1 MAEDAA
7 SSSSASGGTPAG
19 TKGITIS
26 DEIRTKFPDII
37 DLILGSESM
46 NQEERQ
52 YWVNILPIMTPD
64 QLQQLRDIL
73 QNECKQLAAIDAKY
87 SKEIDAIGQEQFMK
101 QVAEERRRRREERAK
116 KEREL
121 EQTEEEKTEESILQ
135 KMKNI

>member
-1 MAEDAA
+1 MTEDTA
-7 SSSSASGGTPAG
+7 SSSTSGGLPADA
-19 TKGITIS
+19 KGITIS
-26 DEIRTKFPDII
+26 DEIRTKFPDVI

-73 QNECKQLAAIDAKY
+73 NNERKQLAAIDAKY

-116 KEREL
+116 KEQEV
-121 EQTEEEKTEESILQ
+121 EQAETRDSEQILLQ
-135 KMKNI
+135 KMKDI